1 MRPYEVMVIFDADLE
16 EETIRSA
23 VDRSAPADRVEGR
36 RAGPVDFWG
45 KRRFAY
51 ELKHRWEGYY
61 VVLQAKAE
69 PAAMDELHRVLSLA
83 DEVLRHKILRIPE
96 QVYGKLRR
104 HAASRAPARPSA
116 TPDDASDDGV
126 GGLRGRPRPTAC
138 SQCDE
143 GRRSGRLEADHGR
156 QHRHDRRQPHPRPR
170 DPLHR
175 RRGGQG
181 RASASP

>member
-1 MRPYEVMVIFDADLE
+1 MRPYEVMVIFDADLD

-23 VDRSAPADRVEGR
+23 VTRYTQLIEGR
-36 RAGPVDFWG
+36 GAQPGPVDFWG

-96 QVYGKLRR
+96 QVYGKLAGSRPAPVPE
-104 HAASRAPARPSA
+104 AAAPAPGPETGDGTEPEPESEPA
-116 TPDDASDDGV
+116 PVTETEPDVGSGTEPVAVASEGAGDDG
-126 GGLRGRPRPTAC
+126 A
-138 SQCDE
+138 
-143 GRRSGRLEADHGR
+143 EA
-156 QHRHDRRQPHPRPR
+156 
-170 DPLHR
+170 
-175 RRGGQG
+175 
-181 RASASP
+181 